1 MYHLN
6 VDIPEGQSGDYRVEH
21 YHEPAGASFQLSS
34 PRTVMLGGD
43 PAGTVVFDGPTR
55 WHKLKY
61 DGGTWMSDLPIEQTQ
76 MCKHVDMFSGD
87 VLIGGLGLGVV
98 VNHLAARPEI
108 DSVTVVEVSQD
119 VIHLVEPH
127 LKDPEGKVTVLRKDL
142 FHYLARSSEEEEAF
156 DFAFFDIWQSD
167 GEHTFLTIVV
177 PLRKLAVENGV
188 VCDDSCIQCWN
199 EEVMRSQLFFSLFHK
214 IHLAGF
220 AKEGHP
226 TLERLKTDPD
236 FFAKPQDD
244 IYWDWSVP
252 FFKWL
257 NEKDRT
263 TELAQQR
270 AREYADV
277 YGMFDGEVAWAQIIE
292 EAP

>member
-1 MYHLN
+1 
-6 VDIPEGQSGDYRVEH
+6 
-21 YHEPAGASFQLSS
+21 
-34 PRTVMLGGD
+34 
-43 PAGTVVFDGPTR
+43 
-55 WHKLKY
+55 
-61 DGGTWMSDLPIEQTQ
+61 
-76 MCKHVDMFSGD
+76 MFSGD

-108 DSVTVVEVSQD
+108 DSITVVEVSQE

-127 LKDPEGKVTVLRKDL
+127 LKDPEDKVTVLREDL
-142 FHYLARSSEEEEAF
+142 VSYLNQDPEEF

-167 GEHTFLTIVV
+167 GEHTFLTIVI

-188 VCDDSCIQCWN
+188 VGDDTCLQCWN
-199 EEVMRSQLFFSLFHK
+199 EEVMRSQLYLSLMNK
-214 IHLAGF
+214 IHLTMF

-226 TLERLKTDPD
+226 TLERLKTDPNL
-236 FFAKPQDD
+236 FAKPQDD

-257 NEKDRT
+257 NKEDRSQ
-263 TELAQQR
+263 ELAHQR